1 MESDKGNRFLGE
13 VELAGPKK
21 IIFLNLIKL
30 QNLRRIMSVNDTQL
44 APDTLFIQIKL
55 LQVSRS

>member
-1 MESDKGNRFLGE
+1 MQSDKGNRFLGE
-13 VELAGPKK
+13 VELARPKK
-21 IIFLNLIKL
+21 IIFSDVIKL

-44 APDTLFIQIKL
+44 AQDTLFIQIKL